1 VKKLVLPIVPT
12 AQTDDFFFSRFFRTP
27 TQKSL
32 VIKVDGTGSIV
43 RHPTQSSLNASLM
56 YFLGGHENIL
66 TDTQVNAIVAA
77 GFGEYIEET

>member
-1 VKKLVLPIVPT
+1 MKKLVLPIVFT
-12 AQTDDFFFSRFFRTP
+12 AQTDDYFFSRFFRTP

-32 VIKVDGTGSIV
+32 VINTDGSGAIV
-43 RHPTQSSLNASLM
+43 QHPTQSSLNASLM

-66 TDTQVNAIVAA
+66 TDTQFNAIVAA